1 MKLDLKEIVKA
12 CNGEVLQGDINIEV
26 EKFSIDTRNLEQ
38 GSIYIAIKG
47 ETTDGHNYINKAFEN
62 GAIGVIVE
70 EITEEY
76 SKEKIIIK
84 VKNTLKALQDIA
96 KYKRKLFNIP
106 VVAVTGSVGKTSTKD
121 MIASVLSEKFN
132 VLKTEGNYNNHLGV
146 PLTLLRLEKEHTA
159 AVIEMG
165 MNHKGEISV
174 LTNIAK
180 PTIAT
185 ITNIGTAHIGLL
197 GSRENILKAKLE
209 IIEGL
214 AENGKIIINNDNDM
228 LNNWHLENNL
238 KNVITYGIDNESNF
252 SAYNIE
258 SYADKS
264 IFKIEDQIAQV
275 PVAGKHFVYNSLCAY
290 AIGKSLGID
299 EKSIIKGIKNLNIT
313 SKRMQIQ
320 ENKKLGITILN
331 DCYNASYDSMK
342 ASLEVLKNIGNTRKI
357 AVLGDMLEL
366 GEFSEELHRKVGE
379 EVAKNKIDVLIAI
392 GDLSIDIYNAAKG
405 LGVQEVFKCKNNEE
419 GIELIKKILKKEDTI
434 LFKASNRMNFEEII
448 NKIS

>member
-47 ETTDGHNYINKAFEN
+47 ETTDGHNYISNAFEN
-62 GAIGVIVE
+62 GAIGVITEVFE
-70 EITEEY
+70 EDFP
-76 SKEKIIIK
+76 KGKIIIK
-84 VKNTLKALQDIA
+84 VKDSLKALQDIA
-96 KYKRKLFNIP
+96 KYKRDLFDIP
-106 VVAVTGSVGKTSTKD
+106 VVAVTGSVGKTSTKE
-121 MIASVLSEKFN
+121 MITSVLSEKFN

-174 LTNIAK
+174 LTKIAK

-185 ITNIGTAHIGLL
+185 ITNVGTAHIGLL
-197 GSRENILKAKLE
+197 GSRENILSAKLE
-209 IIEGL
+209 ILEGL
-214 AENGKIIINNDNDM
+214 QENGKLIINNDNDM
-228 LNNWHLENNL
+228 LYKWNLENNL
-238 KNVITYGIDNESNF
+238 KNIITYGINNESNYL
-252 SAYNIE
+252 AYNIE
-258 SYADKS
+258 NYSDKS
-264 IFKIEDQIAQV
+264 IFEIEGKTVQV
-275 PVAGKHFVYNSLCAY
+275 PVAGEHFIYNSLCAY
-290 AIGKSLGID
+290 AIGKNLGMD
-299 EKSIIKGIKNLNIT
+299 ENSIIKGIQKLDDN

-342 ASLEVLKNIGNTRKI
+342 ASLEVLKNMGNTRKI

-366 GEFSEELHRKVGE
+366 GDFSEELHRKVGE
-379 EVAKNKIDVLIAI
+379 EVAKNKIDVLITI
-392 GDLSIDIYNAAKG
+392 GDLSIDIYNEAKEK
-405 LGVQEVFKCKNNEE
+405 GVKEVFKCKNNEE
-419 GIELIKKILKKEDTI
+419 GIELITKILKKEDII
-434 LFKASNRMNFEEII
+434 LFKASNRMNFGEII
-448 NKIS
+448 KKIS